1 MQSVSCSKNFVSR
14 TKMLFVV
21 HAIIRGVLTSYY
33 ALSTYQF
40 WHINDLD
47 SIIKEREKI
56 FLIQGRSRPILSSFS
71 TRGIYFFNV
80 LLAIKRKKIF
90 VISNNH
96 ANTSCQ
102 SVLDGRY
109 NRVELLTSNFC
120 IKALNILR
128 DVQLDERDV
137 PWCSSVVHEA
147 DRSNSYRGRRR
158 YIPRVVKAR
167 TILPPVSFPFLTTLP
182 RINRPA
188 RWPLFLIIPS
198 PFPITV
204 SRL

>member
-120 IKALNILR
+120 IKVTLNILR

-137 PWCSSVVHEA
+137 PWCSSVHEVIRTA
-147 DRSNSYRGRRR
+147 DDDD
-158 YIPRVVKAR
+158 IF
-167 TILPPVSFPFLTTLP
+167 LVS
-182 RINRPA
+182 
-188 RWPLFLIIPS
+188 
-198 PFPITV
+198 
-204 SRL
+204 